1 MLKTRNVNFT
11 PFIDTDLNIKNE
23 NLKKDVKEFFKD
35 SSTHKIY
42 CVNKAYGCRL
52 GVLGLSALSLSNYI
66 EEHTTYK
73 TLSKVIKNF
82 SYLTSIINRM
92 IPILNYGVY
101 DIKDINIENVYHNNN
116 LSITSMFTFDNLLM
130 TKYYDSGCV
139 IYSNVASHSNGFI
152 SFNKSGNVN
161 SNSGITWSY
170 FDTGI
175 LVIIVEMLDP
185 QYVPNMNIL
194 RFVNNMLNQYKNLS
208 ITYIC
213 IEDQSGLSIEEL
225 NTIDHKVTVI
235 SPKLANNFQTIIEHV
250 DEVVEVV
257 DVVDTKIVVIDEYFV
272 HKNCEKDEK
281 DEKDENID
289 KDCDEYTMI

>member
-1 MLKTRNVNFT
+1 MLQIRNLNFI
-11 PFIDTDLNIKNE
+11 PYFSNNLNLEQK
-23 NLKKDVKEFFKD
+23 NLKKDIDEFFKD

-52 GVLGLSALSLSNYI
+52 GVLGLSSLLLSNYI

-82 SYLTSIINRM
+82 SYFTSVLNRM

-130 TKYYDSGCV
+130 TKYYDTGCA

-152 SFNKSGNVN
+152 SFNKSGHVN

-185 QYVPNMNIL
+185 QYVPNMTIL

-250 DEVVEVV
+250 DEVV

-272 HKNCEKDEK
+272 HKNCEKDE
-281 DEKDENID
+281 NID